1 MRPALTRYA
10 RSGAHRI
17 AYQVVGQGSLDL
29 VLVPGFLSNLDV
41 LREQPGHAH
50 LVKRLSAFARVIL
63 FDKRGTGLSD
73 RVDLQAPPDPAAHT
87 ADILAVMD
95 ATGCGRATLLGES
108 DGAALALLFAQ
119 QHPQRVRSLVLYGGY
134 AHFHGS
140 VMDARRQR
148 ALLDT
153 IDTTWGQG
161 ATLALLAPGRASDP
175 SFADW
180 WARFERL
187 SASPT
192 DAAARVRMNA
202 AIDLRGQL
210 AGITT
215 PTLLLH
221 RTDDPYAALDGA
233 RALAH
238 AITGARLMELA
249 GREHP
254 IWLGEVDP
262 VADRVEEFLTGTRPL
277 AGSERVLAMA
287 LVVRLG
293 GAGGRNG
300 AAHPDERVALFQQQL
315 PRLMERHGGQA
326 EWLGA
331 DRLAARFDGAAR
343 AVGAAMALRE
353 AAASLGLALAQGIHV
368 GEVDTTLAPLAGAT
382 VQVAEQIAA
391 SACAPDILLSR
402 LASEL
407 VSGAGLCFT
416 EHASLAM
423 AGLPRPLPL
432 VALATERHLEPVH
445 LQSRAPDTAVLSPRE
460 HEVLALVAR
469 GSSNTHIAVQL
480 GLSEHTVKR
489 HVANILLK
497 LALPTRAAAAA
508 LLARRPEP

>member
-1 MRPALTRYA
+1 
-10 RSGAHRI
+10 
-17 AYQVVGQGSLDL
+17 VVGQGSLDL

-175 SFADW
+175 SFAEW

-192 DAAARVRMNA
+192 DAATLVRMNA

-210 AGITT
+210 AGLSA
-215 PTLLLH
+215 PALLLH
-221 RTDDPYAALDGA
+221 RIDDPYAALEGG

-238 AITGARLMELA
+238 AIAGARLIELA

-315 PRLMERHGGQA
+315 PRLMQRHGGPGRMAGCRQA
-326 EWLGA
+326 GRAFRRRGA
-331 DRLAARFDGAAR
+331 RGGCGD
-343 AVGAAMALRE
+343 
-353 AAASLGLALAQGIHV
+353 GLARGR
-368 GEVDTTLAPLAGAT
+368 GLAGA
-382 VQVAEQIAA
+382 
-391 SACAPDILLSR
+391 
-402 LASEL
+402 
-407 VSGAGLCFT
+407 GAGPGHPC
-416 EHASLAM
+416 
-423 AGLPRPLPL
+423 R
-432 VALATERHLEPVH
+432 
-445 LQSRAPDTAVLSPRE
+445 
-460 HEVLALVAR
+460 
-469 GSSNTHIAVQL
+469 
-480 GLSEHTVKR
+480 
-489 HVANILLK
+489 
-497 LALPTRAAAAA
+497 
-508 LLARRPEP
+508 

>member
-10 RSGAHRI
+10 RSGEHRI
-17 AYQVVGQGSLDL
+17 AYQVVGQGSLDI

-41 LREQPGHAH
+41 LWEQPGHAH

-73 RVDLQAPPDPAAHT
+73 RGDPRTPPDPLAHS

-95 ATGCGRATLLGES
+95 ATGCGPATLLGES
-108 DGAALALLFAQ
+108 DGAALALLLAQ
-119 QHPQRVRSLVLYGGY
+119 HHPQRVRSLVLYGGY

-153 IDTTWGQG
+153 IDTAWGQG
-161 ATLALLAPGRASDP
+161 ATLALMAPGRAGDA
-175 SFADW
+175 SFAEW

-192 DAAARVRMNA
+192 DAATLVRMNA

-210 AGITT
+210 AGLRA

-221 RTDDPYAALDGA
+221 RTDDPYAALGGS
-233 RALAH
+233 RALAQ
-238 AITGARLMELA
+238 AIEGARLIELA
-249 GREHP
+249 GREHRV
-254 IWLGEVDP
+254 WLGDVDP
-262 VADRVEEFLTGTRPL
+262 VVDQVEEFLTGTRPL
-277 AGSERVLAMA
+277 AGSDRVLAMA
-287 LVVRLG
+287 LVARLVV
-293 GAGGRNG
+293 AGSRHG
-300 AAHPDERVALFQQQL
+300 AAHPDERLALFQQML
-315 PRLMERHGGQA
+315 PRLMEHHGGQA

-331 DRLAARFDGAAR
+331 DKLAARFDGAAR
-343 AVGAAMALRE
+343 AVGAAIALRE

-368 GEVDTTLAPLAGAT
+368 GEVDTALAPLAGTT
-382 VQVAEQIAA
+382 VQVAEQVAA

-416 EHASLAM
+416 EHASLAI
-423 AGLPRPLPL
+423 AALPRPLPL
-432 VALATERHLEPVH
+432 VALATERHLEPLH
-445 LQSRAPDTAVLSPRE
+445 LRSRTPDTAVLSPRE
-460 HEVLALVAR
+460 HEVLALVAK
-469 GSSNTHIAVQL
+469 GSGNTHIALQL

-508 LLARRPEP
+508 LVARQPEP